1 MFLISPDS
9 KRPYYQVVYFVDGK
23 RTKIS
28 TKTADRKEAEKFLA
42 SFVPPPPKGNKE
54 QPVKKVSIKLSI
66 FLMNIKP
73 ILATLTQL
81 SI

>member
-9 KRPYYQVVYFVDGK
+9 KRPYYQVVYFVNGK

-66 FLMNIKP
+66 FFNEYKTYIKYS
-73 ILATLTQL
+73 L
-81 SI
+81 